1 MKSGARIAAYG
12 NRRDESGA
20 KNSEREKRR
29 KRAKRDIDKIPSFK
43 FSLVALTACGNRRDE
58 SGVRNASCGIRA
70 KGGVKKAARPINL
83 YN

>member
-1 MKSGARIAAYG
+1 MPQFNLRLPFGTRT
-12 NRRDESGA
+12 ESGA
-20 KNSEREKRR
+20 GER
-29 KRAKRDIDKIPSFK
+29 KRKIDKIPSFK